1 MIDTG
6 LFDRSEYFLNPIRYK
21 STFAQ
26 SILPFTTVL
35 LNGAYWDSRYPRI
48 ITNTEMQQF
57 LSTHRIGGKLL
68 CVADI
73 SCDVGGSLEFV
84 DRVSTISKPFWY
96 ISSGDAAS
104 MNNTSHT
111 REEKDGSDETLDNFV
126 RSESDEFPYGVLVSS
141 VDNLPAE
148 LPKDAS
154 DYFGAMLF
162 PAIKDIIEELQ
173 NSAINSKSARIF
185 FENNNTLR
193 AAMITEQ
200 GQLVPRFSH
209 LQTLVDNSR
218 EDGIEQKVELGLKK
232 AEKLVPEIVPQKI
245 KKILLL
251 GKGLVSGPVIA
262 YFEGKPGYKMTVA
275 AAPTL
280 NTSFISTERDK
291 KDIIFIDFD
300 VEKDTQILN
309 DLVQDHDIVIRYL

>member
-1 MIDTG
+1 
-6 LFDRSEYFLNPIRYK
+6 
-21 STFAQ
+21 
-26 SILPFTTVL
+26 
-35 LNGAYWDSRYPRI
+35 
-48 ITNTEMQQF
+48 
-57 LSTHRIGGKLL
+57 
-68 CVADI
+68 
-73 SCDVGGSLEFV
+73 
-84 DRVSTISKPFWY
+84 
-96 ISSGDAAS
+96 
-104 MNNTSHT
+104 
-111 REEKDGSDETLDNFV
+111 
-126 RSESDEFPYGVLVSS
+126 
-141 VDNLPAE
+141 
-148 LPKDAS
+148 
-154 DYFGAMLF
+154 
-162 PAIKDIIEELQ
+162 
-173 NSAINSKSARIF
+173 
-185 FENNNTLR
+185 
-193 AAMITEQ
+193 MITEQ